1 MTELKAI
8 WKSFT
13 WTNSYVFSKIDRAL
27 VNGEWMNKMPLIQVH
42 VLDPYFSDHPP
53 LYIELG
59 RQQKATTRPFRFMNC
74 LADDP
79 NFRKI
84 VADNWQI
91 NTNAVY
97 MKKVWLK
104 HMKQAMKGVNAKE
117 YSGIADKIKGIR
129 NELQIIQQQLR
140 TPNQNSHYFEVE
152 KELRLQLEKWD
163 HKEQESSEPD
173 QSTYKCSR
181 GYCPNRER
189 NKREDTKLLLGIIWG
204 CKSYIGIDDNKAPG
218 IDGFNSLF
226 FKKTWVTIGEEVTE
240 VVLEFFD
247 TQKLYQPIN
256 CTSITLVPKIKT
268 PTSVKQY
275 RPISCCSTLYKIISK
290 MITSRLQGVMDSI
303 IDKSQAAFVLGRLIT
318 DNIIL
323 SHELVKGYRRKG
335 VSLRCMIK
343 IDMQKAYDSIE

>member
-27 VNGEWMNKMPLIQVH
+27 VNGEWMNKMPPIQVH

-79 NFRKI
+79 NFRNI

-91 NTNAVY
+91 NTNAIY

-104 HMKQAMKGVNAKE
+104 HMKQAMKGINSKE

-129 NELQIIQQQLR
+129 NELQIIQQQMR

-163 HKEQESSEPD
+163 VVKESI
-173 QSTYKCSR
+173 YKQKSR
-181 GYCPNRER
+181 VQWRNLGDSNSAYFFVSIKNRR
-189 NKREDTKLLLGIIWG
+189 AQNQIKALTNA
-204 CKSYIGIDDNKAPG
+204 GIDDNKAPG

-335 VSLRCMIK
+335 VSPRCMIK